1 MTISTKKKVLISLFS
16 AVLFII
22 LSLPIVYEFTN
33 NLFTKLANVQTLSA
47 ENCPTIEGIIIH
59 GLVFAILTLL
69 SMYLR

>member
-22 LSLPIVYEFTN
+22 LSLPIVYMFTN
-33 NLFTKLANVQTLSA
+33 NVFSKLINVHTLDSK
-47 ENCPTIEGIIIH
+47 NCPTLVGIIIH
-59 GLVFAILTLL
+59 GVVFAIITLA